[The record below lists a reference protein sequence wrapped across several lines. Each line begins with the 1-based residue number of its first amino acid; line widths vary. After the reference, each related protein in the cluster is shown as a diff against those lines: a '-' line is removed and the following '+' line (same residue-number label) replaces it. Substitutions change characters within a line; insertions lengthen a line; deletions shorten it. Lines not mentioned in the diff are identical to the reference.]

1 MAITDISPAERRSV
15 TGARGAVAQPKPL
28 RVVHLLHTVAY
39 GGVETLL
46 INWVRALDPARVDVM
61 VVCFANVGNTE
72 RPFQEAAERARITI
86 KKIPWSRAKP
96 VFRAASAFSKL
107 LEEFD
112 ADIVHTHNIYAELVG
127 WIAARRVGSKVMT
140 TQYVWSDF
148 GWKRNAQQWFA
159 ARLLRRFDLVT
170 SQCETTMQDTIRRGV
185 PARGQ
190 CVLVTGIEPIR
201 QRPDPAERLAI
212 RTKYTSTP
220 SDVLLVN
227 VARLY
232 PEKAQGFLLECFA
245 EIVRSRPQAKLWL
258 MGVGPL
264 EDALKQQ
271 AAALGLE
278 KQVAFLGFVVDLPR
292 TLLSAD
298 IQVHSSYA
306 EGVPLAVCSGMA
318 AGMPIVSTAV
328 GGIPEVLRHED
339 TGLLV
344 ANGDKEAFVRETIR
358 LIDDAAL
365 RQKLGHRAKE
375 ASETEFSLGTAA
387 SVLTEQYEKLAR
399 R

>member
-1 MAITDISPAERRSV
+1 MAMTDISPAEIRSAP
-15 TGARGAVAQPKPL
+15 GALSGVVQPKPL
-28 RVVHLLHTVAY
+28 RVVHLLHTVAH

-61 VVCFANVGNTE
+61 VVCFANPGNTE
-72 RPFQEAAERARITI
+72 RPFQEAAERAGVTV
-86 KKIPWSRAKP
+86 KTIPWSQAKP
-96 VFRAASAFSKL
+96 IFRAASAFSKL

-127 WIAARRVGSKVMT
+127 WIAARRVGAKVMT

-190 CVLVTGIEPIR
+190 SVLVTGIEAVR
-201 QRPDPAERLAI
+201 QRPDPAERVAI
-212 RTKYTSTP
+212 RTKYSSTP
-220 SDVLLVN
+220 SDVVLVN

-264 EDALKQQ
+264 EDALKKQT
-271 AAALGLE
+271 AALGLE
-278 KQVAFLGFVVDLPR
+278 KQVVFLGFVVDLPK

-328 GGIPEVLRHED
+328 GGIPEIIRHEN

-344 ANGDKEAFVRETIR
+344 GDGDKAEFVRETIR
-358 LIDDAAL
+358 LIDDAEL
-365 RQKLGHRAKE
+365 RQNLGRRAKE

-387 SVLTEQYEKLAR
+387 TVLTEQYEKLAPR
-399 R
+399 

>member
-1 MAITDISPAERRSV
+1 MAMTDISPSERRSFA
-15 TGARGAVAQPKPL
+15 GACSAVAQPKPL

-61 VVCFANVGNTE
+61 VVCFANAGNTE
-72 RPFQEAAERARITI
+72 RPFQEAAERAGITI
-86 KKIPWSRAKP
+86 KKIRWSRAKP

-107 LEEFD
+107 LDEFN
-112 ADIVHTHNIYAELVG
+112 ADMVHTHNIYAELVG
-127 WIAARRVGSKVMT
+127 WVAARRVGAKVMT

-170 SQCETTMQDTIRRGV
+170 SQCEKTMQDTIRRGV

-190 CVLVTGIEPIR
+190 SVLVTGIEPIR
-201 QRPDPAERLAI
+201 ERPDPAERIAI
-212 RTKYTSTP
+212 RAKYSSTP

-264 EDALKQQ
+264 EDSLKKQTS
-271 AAALGLE
+271 ALGLE
-278 KQVAFLGFVVDLPR
+278 KHVVFLGFVVDLSR

-328 GGIPEVLRHED
+328 GGIPGVLRHED

-344 ANGDKEAFVRETIR
+344 ASGDKTAFVRETIR
-358 LIDDAAL
+358 LIDDAEL
-365 RQKLGHRAKE
+365 RKKLGGRAKE
-375 ASETEFSLGTAA
+375 ASETEFSLEAAA